1 MLVDNNIKIYSVLF
15 KMNDLNNTNINV
27 DDINLLMGNSEYIAY
42 YFLIK
47 IIIWLLPFF
56 IFRGI

>member
-1 MLVDNNIKIYSVLF
+1 MDY
-15 KMNDLNNTNINV
+15 LNNTNI

-47 IIIWLLPFF
+47 TIIFF
-56 IFRGI
+56 IPLVFFNI

>member
-1 MLVDNNIKIYSVLF
+1 MLVDNNIKIYSVLS
-15 KMNDLNNTNINV
+15 KMNDLNNTYV

>member
-1 MLVDNNIKIYSVLF
+1 
-15 KMNDLNNTNINV
+15 MNDLNNTNINVYV

>member
-1 MLVDNNIKIYSVLF
+1 
-15 KMNDLNNTNINV
+15 MNDLNNTNINIDI